1 MLERVHDWLSD
12 PLGLLDALSNPGDEM
27 AAASVSAARAA

>member
-12 PLGLLDALSNPGDEM
+12 PLGLLDALSNPGNDT
-27 AAASVSAARAA
+27 ALA